1 VSRGSVTAA
10 LDPSIE
16 EPTSGGRPALPSS
29 CPTAA
34 TLPSVNGATA
44 VIATGGIEAS
54 ECPRRSQPLRTRRQL
69 WTASAAIGS

>member
-1 VSRGSVTAA
+1 V

-29 CPTAA
+29 YPTAA
-34 TLPSVNGATA
+34 TLPSVTAATA
-44 VIATGGIEAS
+44 VIATRRIEAS

-69 WTASAAIGS
+69 WTASTAIGT